1 MDPNDVGFIKAV
13 VAFVLVA
20 ATCLSAARLWLRARP
35 RPLPELDRIV
45 EALRAENAEL
55 REELGARMAELEERV
70 DFAER
75 RSVQERE
82 PTRLP
87 PTPLRTPV

>member
-1 MDPNDVGFIKAV
+1 MDPTDIGFLKAV

-20 ATCLSAARLWLRARP
+20 GTCLSAARLWLRARA

-45 EALRAENAEL
+45 ESLRAENAEL
-55 REELGARMAELEERV
+55 HAELGARMAELEERV

-75 RSVQERE
+75 RLIQERE
-82 PTRLP
+82 GTRLP